1 MDIVHLGH
9 ASFKIR
15 GKKATL
21 VTDPFDPEVVGFK
34 FPKTEAE
41 IVTVSHQHRDHNF
54 VSAVSGDFVVV
65 SGPGEYEIRGVKIS
79 GIPAFHDDKDGQVRG
94 KNTIFRIEMDGITLV
109 HLGDLG
115 HKLNDQITEKL
126 DAVDVLMIPVGGY
139 YTIDPSLASQIITAL
154 EPSIIIPMHYSTANM
169 NKELAAKIA
178 DVSVFLKEIGK
189 EKTVPMPKLTVT
201 KDRIGTEPEVFV
213 LEQ

>member
-1 MDIVHLGH
+1 M
-9 ASFKIR
+9 
-15 GKKATL
+15 
-21 VTDPFDPEVVGFK
+21 TDPFDPEVVGFK